1 MEKILIIGANKYSF
15 EDAGR
20 TIKGI
25 SCHYLETYD
34 VTDPN
39 KRGLVPMKSSCS
51 DDVFNALTQ
60 APCLVDAEF
69 GRRPGKGGKAET
81 FIKAVKVI
89 KPFNLLGAAS

>member
-15 EDAGR
+15 EDGGR

-39 KRGLVPMKSSCS
+39 KRGLVPMKSPCS
-51 DDVFNALTQ
+51 DEVFNALVQ
-60 APCLVDAEF
+60 APCLVEADF

-81 FIKAVKVI
+81 FIRSVKVI
-89 KPFNLLGAAS
+89 KPFDMLKAAS

>member
-1 MEKILIIGANKYSF
+1 MDKLLIIGAIRYSF

-20 TIKGI
+20 TVKGI
-25 SCHYLETYD
+25 SCHYVETYD

-39 KRGLVPMKSSCS
+39 KRGLVPMKSPCS
-51 DDVFNALTQ
+51 EEVFAALTQ

-69 GRRPGKGGKAET
+69 GRRPGKAGKAET